1 MDGGRHRVGS
11 RAFSQ
16 LDCLHIL
23 GTEGAEDIFYRY
35 SDGSEVC
42 KEYCGMSPVRGFY
55 QAERPMEIR
64 PAGSARCGTRN
75 VMAGN
80 NICGRR
86 DRPSV
91 FMASKVVGM
100 SRSCLTRTA
109 IADGLDLQ
117 AQKGRKCTGFLSD
130 DKEDLDVKSSQAR
143 NRDII
148 ESGDRAEHMRER
160 P

>member
-1 MDGGRHRVGS
+1 MSRLSRIGGRRAHWIAVAAVSSLIVTLPATALPVGS
-11 RAFSQ
+11 ALATPAPLFSPGSGAIN
-16 LDCLHIL
+16 LHV
-23 GTEGAEDIFYRY
+23 T
-35 SDGSEVC
+35 S
-42 KEYCGMSPVRGFY
+42 
-55 QAERPMEIR
+55 
-64 PAGSARCGTRN
+64 
-75 VMAGN
+75 
-80 NICGRR
+80 
-86 DRPSV
+86 SV
-91 FMASKVVGM
+91 ASKVVGM

-109 IADGLDLQ
+109 IADRLDLQ